1 MPILP
6 QTRTARLVVAV
17 TLTLSIVLLAM
28 LGWRLF
34 GGGPMPGAIQL
45 GGPFSLTDQ
54 AGRTR
59 TDRDF
64 LGQPMLVF
72 FGYTN
77 CPGPCPTALTNMT
90 LALNELGEAADK
102 VTPVFVTVDPA
113 RDTVAVMHDYIAN
126 FHPRFVALTGPEAD
140 IRKLMRAY
148 RVIGEPEGEPG
159 NSGSYTVMHSTS
171 IFLMD
176 AEGRYVT
183 RVSNEANPADIAA
196 AIKPYL

>member
-17 TLTLSIVLLAM
+17 TLTLSIALLAM

-34 GGGPMPGAIQL
+34 GEGPAPGGIQL

-54 AGRTR
+54 TGKAR

-90 LALNELGEAADK
+90 LALNELGGAADK

-113 RDTVAVMHDYIAN
+113 RDTVPVMHDYIAN
-126 FHPRFVALTGPEAD
+126 FHPRFVALTGPEPD

-148 RVIGEPEGEPG
+148 RVIGEPESGADSG
-159 NSGSYTVMHSTS
+159 GSYTVMHSTS

-183 RVSNEANPADIAA
+183 RVPNEAKPADIAA

>member
-1 MPILP
+1 MSLLP
-6 QTRTARLVVAV
+6 QTRIARLVVAV
-17 TLTLSIVLLAM
+17 SLTLSIGLLAL

-34 GGGPMPGAIQL
+34 GESPRPGGIQL

-54 AGRTR
+54 NGQTR

-64 LGQPMLVF
+64 RGQEMLVF

-77 CPGPCPTALTNMT
+77 CPGPCPTALNNMS
-90 LALNELGEAADK
+90 LALNELGAAADK

-113 RDTVAVMHDYIAN
+113 RDTVAAMHDYIAS

-148 RVIGEPEGEPG
+148 RVIGEPENEP
-159 NSGSYTVMHSTS
+159 SADGSYTVMHSTS

-183 RVSNEANPADIAA
+183 HVPSEAKPADIAA

>member
-1 MPILP
+1 
-6 QTRTARLVVAV
+6 
-17 TLTLSIVLLAM
+17 M

-34 GGGPMPGAIQL
+34 GEGPAPGGIQL

-54 AGRTR
+54 TGKTR

-64 LGQPMLVF
+64 LGRPMLVF

-90 LALNELGEAADK
+90 LALSELGAAADK

-148 RVIGEPEGEPG
+148 RVIGEPESGADSGG
-159 NSGSYTVMHSTS
+159 NYTVMHSTS

-183 RVSNEANPADIAA
+183 HVSNEANPADIAA
-196 AIKPYL
+196 AIRPYL